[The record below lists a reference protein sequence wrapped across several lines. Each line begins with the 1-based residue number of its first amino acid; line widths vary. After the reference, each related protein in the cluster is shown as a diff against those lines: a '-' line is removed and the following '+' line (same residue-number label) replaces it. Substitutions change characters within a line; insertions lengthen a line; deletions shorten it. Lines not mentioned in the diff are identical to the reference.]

1 MKKKWVP
8 FVGVLL
14 MMLIITACSQGKTT
28 ESSSQGSGKQAD
40 ESSKEVKLTFFN
52 TSAEVNGV
60 FEKLFKTYHEQHPN
74 VTIELIPT
82 PIGGAQ
88 LEKFQSLLAS
98 GNPATIANLDAGTI
112 LQYKDKF
119 LNLDSEKATYE
130 GLTKP
135 GAVDGALLDG
145 QFLGIP
151 WTAQGYGLLYNKR
164 VVEEALGGSFDPA
177 SIKTRDDLEAV
188 FKKVEAAGKAPVML
202 HGADWS
208 LGAHYLG
215 LTYSLQSSN
224 VEDNRKF
231 VKDLENRTA
240 KLADNAAYNGL
251 MDTFDLLK
259 KYNARGKDPLVADY
273 TKDSTDFAKG
283 EAAFYFMGDWTW
295 AVIGNLEGRDKEFGI
310 VPVPISNNPEDYGNT
325 QVAYSE
331 PKLFAIDNSGST
343 EAQQAAAKEFIQWM
357 VTSDEGQD
365 AIVAQMGLALP
376 YKDVKVKS
384 SNILSEAVGSFVDQ
398 GKVVNISVI
407 NYLPQDY
414 WAKTGASMQKYLAG
428 VIDRKGL
435 TDEVQAY
442 WASQAG
448 K

>member
-1 MKKKWVP
+1 MKKTWVP
-8 FVGVLL
+8 FVGVLIL
-14 MMLIITACSQGKTT
+14 MLVITACSSGKTT
-28 ESSSQGSGKQAD
+28 DSSAAGSDKQAG
-40 ESSKEVKLTFFN
+40 EASKEVKLTFFN

-60 FEKLFKTYHEQHPN
+60 FEKLFKTYHELHPE

-119 LNLDSEKATYE
+119 LNLDSEKPTYE

-164 VVEEALGGSFDPA
+164 VVEEAMGGSFDPN

-215 LTYSLQSSN
+215 LTYSLQSKN

-231 VKDLENRTA
+231 VKDLENGTS
-240 KLADNAAYNGL
+240 KLTDNAAFNGL
-251 MDTFDLLK
+251 IDTFDLLK
-259 KYNARGKDPLVADY
+259 KYNARSKDPLVADY

-283 EAAFYFMGDWTW
+283 DAAFYFMGDWTW

-310 VPVPISNNPEDYGNT
+310 IPVPISNNPEDYGNT

-343 EAQQAAAKEFIQWM
+343 EAQQAAAKAFIQWM

-384 SNILSEAVGSFVDQ
+384 SNILSEAVSSYVDQ
-398 GKVVNISVI
+398 GKVLNISVI

-435 TDEVQAY
+435 AEEVQAY